1 MHPTHI
7 GVTATLRLLDV
18 CLADALVYHIST
30 RSNVRNG
37 IFFGAV
43 ELISKFNPIP
53 AEHAS
58 MKARNALTVIDIFG
72 VSSL

>member
-1 MHPTHI
+1 ME
-7 GVTATLRLLDV
+7 R
-18 CLADALVYHIST
+18 
-30 RSNVRNG
+30 
-37 IFFGAV
+37 AV